1 LFVVD
6 THALVWYLTDDEGLG
21 ETAEQLLK
29 QADNGDA
36 SVVIP
41 TIVMAEAMF
50 ISEKTGAS
58 FEKLLEKVE
67 SGSNYEVYPLNI
79 KVVEQMKEMDEDYS
93 IHDKAIVATSE
104 ILEATTI
111 TNDREIRDGDTST
124 VW

>member
-1 LFVVD
+1 MQSRNSETVVKPLSN
-6 THALVWYLTDDEGLG
+6 LV
-21 ETAEQLLK
+21 
-29 QADNGDA
+29 NI
-36 SVVIP
+36 VIP

-58 FEKLLEKVE
+58 FETLLEKVQ

-79 KVVEQMKEMDEDYS
+79 KVVKQMKEMDEDYS

-111 TNDREIRDGDTST
+111 TNDREVKEGDTST

>member
-1 LFVVD
+1 MFVAD
-6 THALVWYLTDDEGLG
+6 THALVWYLTGDDRLG
-21 ETAEQLLK
+21 DTAEQLLR
-29 QADNGDA
+29 QADSGDV

-58 FEKLLEKVE
+58 FEELLDKVE

-79 KVVEQMKEMDEDYS
+79 KVVEQMNSMNEDYS

-111 TNDREIRDGDTST
+111 TNDKEIREADTET
-124 VW
+124 TW

>member
-41 TIVMAEAMF
+41 TIVMTEAMF

>member
-1 LFVVD
+1 MFVAD
-6 THALVWYLTDDEGLG
+6 THALVWYLTGDDRLG
-21 ETAEQLLK
+21 DTAEQLLR
-29 QADNGDA
+29 QADSGDV

-41 TIVMAEAMF
+41 TIVMSEAMF

-58 FEKLLEKVE
+58 FEELLDKVE

-79 KVVEQMKEMDEDYS
+79 KVVEQMNGMNEDYS

-111 TNDREIRDGDTST
+111 TNDKEIREADTET
-124 VW
+124 TW

>member
-1 LFVVD
+1 MFVAD
-6 THALVWYLTDDEGLG
+6 THALVWYLTDDERLG
-21 ETAEQLLK
+21 GTAEQLLR
-29 QADNGDA
+29 QADSGDV

-58 FEKLLEKVE
+58 FEELLDKVE

-79 KVVEQMKEMDEDYS
+79 KVVKQMKKMDEDYS
-93 IHDKAIVATSE
+93 IHDKAIAATSE

-111 TNDREIRDGDTST
+111 TNDKEIREADTET
-124 VW
+124 TW